1 MKNSIYCKTT
11 SKGVHSFYLKTEE
24 GSFFLFYQN
33 YRKGVN
39 DYFKRGV
46 CIEDAT
52 NFKRSRTD
60 NALCRT
66 MSKIYMY
73 IKYAEKENG
82 IEVLKQTAKRNQK
95 YGKREMYA

>member
-1 MKNSIYCKTT
+1 MLTITLN
-11 SKGVHSFYLKTEE
+11 
-24 GSFFLFYQN
+24 
-33 YRKGVN
+33 
-39 DYFKRGV
+39 GV

-73 IKYAEKENG
+73 VKCAEKENG
-82 IEVLKQTAKRNQK
+82 IEVLKQTVKRNQK
-95 YGKREMYA
+95 YGKREMYACPPYLIRWNAYRSWGCDKH